1 MKKRRKTREIHD
13 QYGAYDF
20 IFHGMVDTA
29 VTHPPSCAL
38 TTAKV
43 ATDATRVFLV
53 EKNMF
58 TRLFL
63 FSVPSQLF
71 AYLMNGIST
80 QPRKLTTSIFT
91 RKEERGAV
99 QPKTTLT
106 GIPLNIDPRETRWG
120 KDSHEQIDSR
130 CLIVVIS
137 QGRRRRLMSIRR
149 TAMHSHS
156 S

>member
-1 MKKRRKTREIHD
+1 LLTYLDRLMKKRRKTREIHD

-63 FSVPSQLF
+63 FSVPSTKRQTD
-71 AYLMNGIST
+71 GEKQST
-80 QPRKLTTSIFT
+80 LCIPHEWYQHSAEKADDQHFHEKGRTRGGSAQNHTHWNTSKY
-91 RKEERGAV
+91 R
-99 QPKTTLT
+99 
-106 GIPLNIDPRETRWG
+106 
-120 KDSHEQIDSR
+120 SSR
-130 CLIVVIS
+130 NTMG
-137 QGRRRRLMSIRR
+137 QR
-149 TAMHSHS
+149 
-156 S
+156 